1 MAPAASPTRSVYKLQ
16 AALLSEVRTF
26 SPASLSHVP
35 IIRVTDASGAVREEP
50 WRELQRANEAE
61 AAAMRVLAATRAHT
75 KRDCLPCRVSGGL
88 FIGGAGAARNLKALR
103 KRAITAVVNAAPSV
117 PCYFKDCPEDEFTY
131 LSLPLFDDPD
141 ADLAPHIQ
149 AAIAFISA
157 ARARGAGVL
166 VHCYAGQSRSAA
178 LVIAY
183 LMASRGMSL
192 MEAWAATRAARPC
205 AQPNAGFLRQ
215 LARYGKSLSCAA
227 AASAFVKPGSA
238 AATGEAGDAALE
250 PLLLTQ

>member
-50 WRELQRANEAE
+50 WRELQVSGGRTAALVAHCAVRSAASVRVRPADVWFVHPLMMLSSMQRASEAE
-61 AAAMRVLAATRAHT
+61 AAAMRVLAAARAHT

-103 KRAITAVVNAAPSV
+103 KRGITAVVNAAPSV

-141 ADLAPHIQ
+141 AGGCLTWLGTVAKRDVRDVTATC
-149 AAIAFISA
+149 S
-157 ARARGAGVL
+157 ARGA
-166 VHCYAGQSRSAA
+166 YAAGCRLSTEVAA
-178 LVIAY
+178 L
-183 LMASRGMSL
+183 
-192 MEAWAATRAARPC
+192 
-205 AQPNAGFLRQ
+205 
-215 LARYGKSLSCAA
+215 
-227 AASAFVKPGSA
+227 
-238 AATGEAGDAALE
+238 
-250 PLLLTQ
+250 